1 LVFFARFPQC
11 WRGFEQGCDGRH
23 YLRSP
28 DFGPFSVLSFRRFS
42 VSAKD
47 AFAPRPATA
56 RLSGCTFVTETAFA
70 RATAPKQATRSQWG
84 ERPKRRQAVAGK
96 PPRCRTR

>member
-1 LVFFARFPQC
+1 LVFFARFPPY
-11 WRGFEQGCDGRH
+11 WRGFGQGCDGRH
-23 YLRSP
+23 YLQSP
-28 DFGPFSVLSFRRFS
+28 GFGPFSVLSSRRFS

-56 RLSGCTFVTETAFA
+56 RLSDRTFVTETAFT

-84 ERPKRRQAVAGK
+84 GRPKRRQVAVGK
-96 PPRCRTR
+96 PPHCRTR